1 MEIHRH
7 QCKVRQLL
15 KYRKE
20 WGKNKFRAYLA
31 KYNFDKQTIDD
42 FIEQWELGNR
52 GEINKWIL
60 KDTLSQQQ
68 GLGI

>member
-1 MEIHRH
+1 MHRH

-20 WGKNKFRAYLA
+20 WGKDKFRAYLA

-42 FIEQWELGNR
+42 FVEQWTLGNR
-52 GEINKWIL
+52 GEKDKWIL
-60 KDTLSQQQ
+60 KNTLSQQQ
-68 GLGI
+68 GLDI

>member
-1 MEIHRH
+1 MYKH

-20 WGKNKFRAYLA
+20 WGKDKFRAYLA

-42 FIEQWELGNR
+42 FIEQWTLGNK
-52 GEINKWIL
+52 GEWGIWIL
-60 KDTLSQQQ
+60 KNTLLQQQ

>member
-7 QCKVRQLL
+7 QCSVRQLL

-20 WGKNKFRAYLA
+20 WGREKFRAYLA

-52 GEINKWIL
+52 GETGKWIL
-60 KDTLSQQQ
+60 KNTLSQQQ
-68 GLGI
+68 GLDI

>member
-1 MEIHRH
+1 MEQHKH

-20 WGKNKFRAYLA
+20 WGKEKFRAYLI
-31 KYNFDKQTIDD
+31 KYKFDKQTIAD
-42 FIEQWELGNR
+42 FVEQWELGNR
-52 GEINKWIL
+52 GETWIL

-68 GLGI
+68 GLDI

>member
-1 MEIHRH
+1 MHKH

-20 WGKNKFRAYLA
+20 WGKDKFRAYLE

-42 FIEQWELGNR
+42 FIEQWTLGNR
-52 GEINKWIL
+52 GETKKWIL
-60 KDTLSQQQ
+60 KNTLLPQQ

>member
-1 MEIHRH
+1 MHKH
-7 QCKVRQLL
+7 QCSVRQLL

-20 WGKNKFRAYLA
+20 WGKEKFRAYLA

-52 GEINKWIL
+52 GETGKWIL
-60 KDTLSQQQ
+60 KNTLSQQQ
-68 GLGI
+68 GLDI

>member
-1 MEIHRH
+1 MQQHRH
-7 QCKVRQLL
+7 QCKIRQLL

-60 KDTLSQQQ
+60 KDTLSEQQ

>member
-1 MEIHRH
+1 MHKH

-20 WGKNKFRAYLA
+20 WGKDKFRAYLA

-42 FIEQWELGNR
+42 FIEQWTLGNR
-52 GEINKWIL
+52 GETGKWIL
-60 KDTLSQQQ
+60 NDTLSQQQ

>member
-1 MEIHRH
+1 MEMHKH

-20 WGKNKFRAYLA
+20 WGKDKFRAYLA

-42 FIEQWELGNR
+42 FIEQWTLGNR
-52 GEINKWIL
+52 GEKGKWIL
-60 KDTLSQQQ
+60 NDTLLQQQ
-68 GLGI
+68 GLAI

>member
-1 MEIHRH
+1 MQQHRH
-7 QCKVRQLL
+7 QCKIRQLL

-52 GEINKWIL
+52 GEIDKWIL
-60 KDTLSQQQ
+60 KDTLSEQQ

>member
-1 MEIHRH
+1 MHRH

-20 WGKNKFRAYLA
+20 WGKDKFRAYLA

-42 FIEQWELGNR
+42 FVEQWTLGNR
-52 GEINKWIL
+52 GEKNKWIL
-60 KDTLSQQQ
+60 KNTLLQQQ
-68 GLGI
+68 GLDI

>member
-1 MEIHRH
+1 MQQHRH
-7 QCKVRQLL
+7 QCKIGQLL

-60 KDTLSQQQ
+60 KDTLSEQQ

>member
-1 MEIHRH
+1 MYKH

-20 WGKNKFRAYLA
+20 WGKDKFRAYLA
-31 KYNFDKQTIDD
+31 KHNFDKQTIDD
-42 FIEQWELGNR
+42 FIEQWTLGNK
-52 GEINKWIL
+52 GEWGIWIL
-60 KDTLSQQQ
+60 KNTLLQQQ

>member
-1 MEIHRH
+1 MEQHKH

-20 WGKNKFRAYLA
+20 WGKDKFRAYLV
-31 KYNFDKQTIDD
+31 KYNFDKQTIAD
-42 FIEQWELGNR
+42 FVEQWGLGNK
-52 GEINKWIL
+52 GENGKWIL
-60 KDTLSQQQ
+60 KDTLLQQQ

>member
-1 MEIHRH
+1 MYKH

-20 WGKNKFRAYLA
+20 WGKDKFREYLT

-42 FIEQWELGNR
+42 FIEQWTLGNK
-52 GEINKWIL
+52 GEWGIWIL
-60 KDTLSQQQ
+60 KNTLLQQQ

>member
-1 MEIHRH
+1 MEIHKH

-20 WGKNKFRAYLA
+20 WGREKFRAYLA
-31 KYNFDKQTIDD
+31 KYNFDKQTIAD

-52 GEINKWIL
+52 GETWIL
-60 KDTLSQQQ
+60 KNTLSQQQ
-68 GLGI
+68 DLVI

>member
-1 MEIHRH
+1 MEQHKH

-15 KYRKE
+15 KYRKD
-20 WGKNKFRAYLA
+20 WGKDKFRAYLI
-31 KYNFDKQTIDD
+31 KYNFDKQTIAD

-52 GEINKWIL
+52 GETWIL

-68 GLGI
+68 GLDI